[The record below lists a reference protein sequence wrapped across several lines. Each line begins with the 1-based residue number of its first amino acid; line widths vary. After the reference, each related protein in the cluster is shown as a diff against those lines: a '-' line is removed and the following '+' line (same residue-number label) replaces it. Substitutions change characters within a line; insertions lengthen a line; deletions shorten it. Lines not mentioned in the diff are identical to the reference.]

1 MFKCDQVNCTQ
12 ILCRRCVASWG
23 ASGQRYCQL
32 CTINIQNKDKDWNI
46 REDSGKVTSK
56 FEHTV
61 SVQINKETGTVDGW
75 ETLFKLI
82 ANEDVLKGNK
92 IEEVKKL
99 QKDFESKK
107 AKSKAS
113 YVVERIEG
121 SKYYIKSLEGKVYE
135 VSLVTIGE
143 GKAELQG
150 LPNKLGTYLVN
161 YTE

>member
-1 MFKCDQVNCTQ
+1 
-12 ILCRRCVASWG
+12 
-23 ASGQRYCQL
+23 
-32 CTINIQNKDKDWNI
+32 
-46 REDSGKVTSK
+46 VTSK

-75 ETLFKLI
+75 ESLFKLL

-92 IEEVKKL
+92 IEEIKKL
-99 QKDFESKK
+99 QNDFALKK

-113 YVVERIEG
+113 FVVDRVQG
-121 SKYYIKSLEGKVYE
+121 SKYYIKSLEGKTYE